1 MSGNEDFYLDPMFA
15 SATLADVPESDSD
28 GVQEDSPWPTPK
40 FAWQDYPNAPK
51 WLESRTI
58 YLTAHGSRA
67 YGTSTPTSDLDV
79 RGIAIAPM
87 HYYTGFV
94 DHFAQATM
102 SKPCD
107 VVIFD
112 IRKFFFL
119 AARANPNALEII
131 FTEKED
137 HLHCDE
143 YGRAILNVRESFL
156 SKKAKHSLSGYAIS
170 QLKRI
175 NTHRRWL
182 LDPPKAPPVRS
193 EFGLPERTVIDKNQL
208 AAATA
213 AVNKQLDRWNLA
225 DLEDVDPATRIALQA
240 SMAELL
246 AEIKVHSEDLPG
258 AAARLLGFSDNFI
271 ELLDKERKYLNKKKD
286 WDSFCKWKKERNP
299 ARAALEAK
307 YLYDTKHGSQL
318 ARLMFTAEELFETG
332 KYVVRRKEAQLLRDI
347 RNGAWTYERLIAF
360 ASEYDEKLSEMAKA
374 CALIPDKPDR
384 KKLDEVCSNLILH
397 FGESKIGSAYGT
409 PSGSKK

>member
-1 MSGNEDFYLDPMFA
+1 MKQDDEFYEDPMFTSPTAPA
-15 SATLADVPESDSD
+15 SKDDAPKAKRVKIKATEFKWS
-28 GVQEDSPWPTPK
+28 
-40 FAWQDYPNAPK
+40 DYPSAPP
-51 WLESRTI
+51 WLEERTI
-58 YLTAHGSRA
+58 YTTAHGSRS
-67 YGTSTPTSDLDV
+67 YGTSTPESDLDI
-79 RGIAIAPM
+79 RGIAIAPI

-102 SKPCD
+102 TEPCD

-119 AARANPNALEII
+119 AAEANPNALEII
-131 FTEKED
+131 FTENED
-137 HLHCDE
+137 HLHCNE
-143 YGRAILNVRESFL
+143 YGRAILGVRDAFL
-156 SKKAKHSLSGYAIS
+156 SKRAKHSLSGYAIS

-193 EFGLPERTVIDKNQL
+193 EFGLPERTVIPKDQL

-213 AVNKQLDRWNLA
+213 SVEKQLARWNFT
-225 DLEDVDPATRIALQA
+225 DLDDVDPATRIVLQA

-246 AEIKVHSEDLPG
+246 AEIKVSSEDLPS

-286 WDSFCKWKKERNP
+286 WASFLKWKEERNP
-299 ARAALEAK
+299 ERAALEAK
-307 YLYDTKHGSQL
+307 WGFDCKHGGQL

-332 KYVVRRKEAQLLRDI
+332 KYKVRRKEAQLLRDI
-347 RNGAWTYERLIAF
+347 RNGAWTYEQLIEF
-360 ASEYDEKLSEMAKA
+360 ARTYDSKLAEMAKA
-374 CALIPDKPDR
+374 CTLIPDKPDR
-384 KKLDEVCSNLILH
+384 KKLDAVCSNLILH

-409 PSGSKK
+409 PNGVKK